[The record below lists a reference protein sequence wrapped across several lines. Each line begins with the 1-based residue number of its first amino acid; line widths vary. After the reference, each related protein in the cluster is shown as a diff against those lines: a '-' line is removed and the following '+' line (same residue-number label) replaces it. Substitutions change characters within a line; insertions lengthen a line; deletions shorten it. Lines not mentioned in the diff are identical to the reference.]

1 MCVYVCVIGSHGGPK
16 DKDGACLCVCRAT
29 ADVFASDKSVWLRKR
44 RSEDQTAEPRRS
56 GAGERGRSLQSPAEK
71 PSASCEPSSKHTTR
85 SHATHQHHFKETH
98 LSNSPILEKTAQR
111 NSSILLLGERQDIT
125 EVQNCKNALMPSSKY
140 IHSPVYCSNLMY
152 LLDNLDFIK

>member
-1 MCVYVCVIGSHGGPK
+1 MCVIGSHGGPK

-85 SHATHQHHFKETH
+85 SHATHLHHFKETR
-98 LSNSPILEKTAQR
+98 LSNSPILEKTETETAQFCCLEKDK
-111 NSSILLLGERQDIT
+111 ILQKFRIAKMHWCKFKKHSQPSLLQ
-125 EVQNCKNALMPSSKY
+125 
-140 IHSPVYCSNLMY
+140 
-152 LLDNLDFIK
+152 